1 MHIIDDDFVLL
12 EGSLKMEI
20 VNGNSADE
28 ADSISKQDEIL
39 LQPFKY
45 ISQESGKQFRAKL
58 AKAFN
63 YWLKIPSDK
72 LTVITDVIQMLHNAS
87 LLIDDIEDNSKLR
100 RGIPVA
106 HHIYGVP
113 STINSANYVYFLGLQ
128 KVLTLNNA
136 QAVSVFTDQLL
147 ELHRGQGMEIFWR
160 DNFICPTEEQYKDM
174 TIRTHNVPGQFLMAA
189 LDNLNFHSET
199 EDRGNVDAT
208 TNIIYQ
214 YSSGEETADC
224 VNFLGSIEFLMRE
237 SGIEEVLV
245 ASETCG
251 RVTANKVMSGKDY
264 YKMARCHSWLG
275 KVFFM
280 LKTDCEQQD
289 KDSVVR
295 HVGHV
300 RNHLNSLLIVWE
312 EFENSLGKTA
322 KLWEMYID
330 MVLIFKRYINAERAL
345 EATPH
350 VVDAK
355 QLGLDVIAHARSTDA
370 EKIISPKILTFAGQQ
385 KQTKKRQDSLRMVKI
400 YLYEPDKAGYKMR
413 KGNKADFLDT
423 LQNKVSETWKLLEE
437 LPPSALT
444 PVYVIDAMTSVQR
457 FQTLGQIQPTSGKIQ
472 RQDYENETCET

>member
-174 TIRTHNVPGQFLMAA
+174 TIRKTGGLFGLAVKLMQ
-189 LDNLNFHSET
+189 LFSNNH
-199 EDRGNVDAT
+199 
-208 TNIIYQ
+208 
-214 YSSGEETADC
+214 
-224 VNFLGSIEFLMRE
+224 RE

-385 KQTKKRQDSLRMVKI
+385 KQTKKRQDSVKQI
-400 YLYEPDKAGYKMR
+400 
-413 KGNKADFLDT
+413 
-423 LQNKVSETWKLLEE
+423 VSEEGTVTRALCFTRDLKPLAKNDIIRQRTDEVEIKKYCVSLLDKYGSFEYSRTTLKNLENSARKEIENLGGNPHLLKVLDE
-437 LPPSALT
+437 L
-444 PVYVIDAMTSVQR
+444 SV
-457 FQTLGQIQPTSGKIQ
+457 S
-472 RQDYENETCET
+472 